1 MEYDFS
7 RLSTRSFEQLIQAIA
22 LESIGPGVSIFG
34 DGPDGAREATFE
46 GTVSF
51 PSLSEPWGG
60 YGVVQAKF
68 RQKPGIRD
76 SEWAL
81 TELKA
86 DLDKFLDVNRN
97 LRKPEYYIFATNVIL
112 TPVAEIGGKDKV
124 NALLSSYKKKIGIK
138 DFRIWDR
145 DQLNAYLDL
154 YENIRTSYAAWVT
167 SGDVLTAVLKNMG
180 AVRPDFRSVM
190 MNFVRKELT
199 SEQYVN
205 LGQAGSST
213 DDKIPLACVFVD
225 VPISGNW
232 VPSPSER
239 ITFSNQ
245 VGERYTAEEEQE
257 EHENY
262 EDYEHREEN
271 DFSAVKNLL
280 HISSQRLDSASQ
292 MSREIKDE
300 TYISQIPGRVVFIG
314 GPGQG
319 KSTLTQFFCQMHRAS
334 LLFQDN
340 ANIITPEVTTAY
352 ELILEQCG
360 VEGISPPKIPRFP
373 VKIELNRFASA
384 LAKGQTTSLLSYI
397 LAMIKRRCDR
407 EIAAD
412 DLRAWLRAYPW
423 LLALDGLDEVPA
435 SSNRAEVL
443 QKVDDFLIDA
453 QECNADLMIVATSRP
468 QGYNDDFAEKYY
480 CHLTLSPLTSMNAL
494 HYAERLITRRWGA
507 DHDKVTL
514 FLQRIGRASEED
526 STVRLMRSP
535 LQVTIMTLL
544 VESLGEP
551 PKERW
556 RLFNEYYQV
565 INRREKERDIPAAK
579 LLNTYQADIDVI
591 HQEVGK
597 VLQIKSEVSGS
608 TDALLTTDQFS
619 LIIDSRLES
628 EGHSDTER
636 YRLRQEILS
645 AALERLVFLVAPQE
659 GRVGFEIRSL
669 QEFMAAQALMN
680 GRDED
685 VVSRLKSIAHASHW
699 RNVFLFAAGRC
710 FYERQHLRDRILSL
724 CMDLNED
731 IGSPERSRLP
741 STVLAGSQLAID
753 ILEDGAISNQPA
765 QRRFFLRLAMRVLEL
780 PPSESH
786 MRLAALYDPAVLDVY
801 KEHLLHLLHD
811 SSLLRFYGAWHVILI
826 LVAKKVSWAC
836 AAADQHWPW
845 DSETAMSIIRSSR
858 KLPSSEFLLEKACQ
872 AFVQSPPVKASKA
885 DIISIRRIAS
895 KSDVKVLGWMSYL
908 IDVGEHRADR
918 PEILIEGVSKS
929 FRLNL
934 DRGRLEKP
942 VMPDVDGIHPL
953 WEWLFKAFNLGE
965 GATGGDLS
973 KLFDDLS
980 SISNCFT
987 PDILGDWAWHL
998 PWPVMTCI
1006 RQLTNDRDLAFYA
1019 RQAEIGA
1026 LGSDALWESARER
1039 WFEVGVTLADLNY
1052 IPGNDLPFDANINV
1066 IGFPLRCAGAS
1077 IFSSKDRVNSGLFEL
1092 IGKIERSS
1100 VRSELAGKYLF
1111 SLSCAGASRLEF
1123 GSRELEELPNILSLV
1138 QDNWVHISFLKALPS
1153 EYWEFPQFQ
1162 SVINFMKGK
1171 RYFSADEVDDEFG
1184 IKVERLLYSNK
1195 SSAELL
1201 KLLYVC
1207 CERGFNPTSM
1217 SEWVAP
1223 EKFESLAC
1231 KGHAA
1236 LICLSRGRVSAAM
1249 VGETAMN
1256 ILNGDNHLSPQ
1267 YKKSLVQSAL
1277 KFIAPASLSDEVGAA
1292 LLINLQD
1299 GLDIHHLSLKSMVF
1313 DSMQELQRS
1322 HLSTPFLC

>member
-1 MEYDFS
+1 MDYDFS

-22 LESIGPGVSIFG
+22 LASIGPGVSIFG

-46 GTVSF
+46 GSVSF
-51 PSLSEPWGG
+51 PSLSEPWSG
-60 YGVVQAKF
+60 YGVIQAKF
-68 RQKPGIRD
+68 RQKPGVKD
-76 SEWAL
+76 SEWAIA
-81 TELKA
+81 ELKA
-86 DLDKFLDVNRN
+86 DLDKFLNVKRN

-112 TPVAEIGGKDKV
+112 TPGAEAGGKDKV
-124 NALLSSYKKKIGIK
+124 NALLKSYKKQLGIK
-138 DFRIWDR
+138 DFRVWDR
-145 DQLNAYLDL
+145 DQLSAYLDL

-167 SGDVLTAVLKNMG
+167 SGDVLAAVLKNMG
-180 AVRPDFRSVM
+180 SVRPDFRNVM
-190 MNFVRKELT
+190 LNFVRKELT

-205 LGQAGSST
+205 LGQAGSGAE
-213 DDKIPLACVFVD
+213 DKIPLACVFVD
-225 VPISGNW
+225 VPIHGNW
-232 VPSPSER
+232 IPSPSER

-245 VGERYTAEEEQE
+245 VSEINTAEEDEEDEEDQQDQE
-257 EHENY
+257 ESN
-262 EDYEHREEN
+262 
-271 DFSAVKNLL
+271 FSAVKNLL
-280 HISSQRLDSASQ
+280 HISSQRLDSISHV
-292 MSREIKDE
+292 SLEIKAE
-300 TYISQIPGRVVFIG
+300 THISQIPGRVVFIG

-319 KSTLTQFFCQMHRAS
+319 KSTLTQFFCQMHRAA
-334 LLFQDN
+334 LLSQYN
-340 ANIITPEVTTAY
+340 ADIMTPEVTAAY

-443 QKVDDFLIDA
+443 QKIDDFLIDA

-480 CHLTLSPLTSMNAL
+480 CHLNLSPLTSMNAL

-514 FLQRIGRASEED
+514 FLQRIGRASEEE

-597 VLQIKSEVSGS
+597 ILQIKSEVSGS

-619 LIIDSRLES
+619 SIIDSRLES
-628 EGHSDTER
+628 EGHSDTDR
-636 YRLRQEILS
+636 CRLRQEILS

-724 CMDLNED
+724 CMELNED
-731 IGSPERSRLP
+731 ITSPERSRLP
-741 STVLAGSQLAID
+741 SAVLAGSQLAID

-780 PPSESH
+780 PPCESH
-786 MRLAALYDPAVLDVY
+786 MRLAALYDSAVMDIY
-801 KEHLLHLLHD
+801 KEHLLHILHD
-811 SSLLRFYGAWHVILI
+811 SSLLRFYGAWHVILM

-836 AAADQHWPW
+836 VAADQLWPQ
-845 DSETAMSIIRSSR
+845 DSETAMSIIRSLHA
-858 KLPSSEFLLEKACQ
+858 LPSSEFLFEKSCL
-872 AFVQSPPVKASKA
+872 AFVQSSPAKCNGRDVLTIK
-885 DIISIRRIAS
+885 RIAS
-895 KSDVKVLGWMSYL
+895 KSDIKVLGWISYL
-908 IDVGEHRADR
+908 NEIGGHRSDIS
-918 PEILIEGVSKS
+918 EISIEGVSRS
-929 FRLNL
+929 FRLSV
-934 DRGRLEKP
+934 DRGSVDGP
-942 VMPDVDGIHPL
+942 AMPDIAGIHPL
-953 WEWLFKAFNLGE
+953 WEWLFKAFGLGKE
-965 GATGGDLS
+965 ATGVDLS
-973 KLFDDLS
+973 KLFDDLN
-980 SISNCFT
+980 SINSCFT
-987 PDILGDWAWHL
+987 LDALGDWAWYL
-998 PWPVMTCI
+998 PWPVAMCI
-1006 RQLTNDRDLAFYA
+1006 DNLSSDRDLEFYA
-1019 RQAEIGA
+1019 RQAQVGA
-1026 LGSDALWESARER
+1026 LGSATQWDSARER
-1039 WFEVGVTLADLNY
+1039 WMEVGVTLADLNY
-1052 IPGNDLPFDANINV
+1052 VPDDGLPFDKNISEV
-1066 IGFPLRCAGAS
+1066 GFPLGCAGAS
-1077 IFSSKDRVNSGLFEL
+1077 IFSSKDKVSSDLFNVL
-1092 IGKIERSS
+1092 NKIDRLT
-1100 VRSELAGKYLF
+1100 VKSELAGKYLF
-1111 SLSCAGASRLEF
+1111 TLGCDYASELEL
-1123 GSRELEELPNILSLV
+1123 GSRELEDLSNTLSLV
-1138 QDNWVHISFLKALPS
+1138 KGNWIHVSFLKTLPA
-1153 EYWEFPQFQ
+1153 EYWELPQLL
-1162 SVINFMKGK
+1162 SVIEFMKGK
-1171 RYFSADEVDDEFG
+1171 RYFASGEFNNDFG
-1184 IKVERLLYSNK
+1184 VKVERLLCSNK
-1195 SSAELL
+1195 SNAEVL
-1201 KLLYVC
+1201 KLLCIC
-1207 CERGFNPTSM
+1207 CEDGFNPTSL

-1223 EKFESLAC
+1223 EKFESMPC

-1236 LICLSRGRVSAAM
+1236 LICLARGDVSQAT
-1249 VGETAMN
+1249 VEETTSS
-1256 ILNGDNHLSPQ
+1256 ILNAENDLSPQ
-1267 YKKSLVQSAL
+1267 YKRRLVHSAL
-1277 KFIAPASLSDEVGAA
+1277 KFIGPASVNNEVGAA
-1292 LLINLQD
+1292 LLINLQA
-1299 GLDIHHLSLKSMVF
+1299 GLDAHQLSLKSMVF